1 MKHLH
6 FLSGDGKTNAILL
19 NFNLLSLNRNQA
31 SFMLTSSQNIYLAV
45 AWLWLMSVFA
55 GFYILL
61 TNGIAWSAFSNFEE
75 QVYSSETLKY
85 HFNRMMLGIYI
96 LIIDLIC
103 LILFRIW
110 RLLTKN

>member
-1 MKHLH
+1 M
-6 FLSGDGKTNAILL
+6 
-19 NFNLLSLNRNQA
+19 FNNSK
-31 SFMLTSSQNIYLAV
+31 NIYLAV

-85 HFNRMMLGIYI
+85 HFNRMMLGFYI

-103 LILFRIW
+103 FILFRIW
-110 RLLTKN
+110 LLLNKTEV

>member
-1 MKHLH
+1 M
-6 FLSGDGKTNAILL
+6 
-19 NFNLLSLNRNQA
+19 FNNSK
-31 SFMLTSSQNIYLAV
+31 NIYLAV

-55 GFYILL
+55 GFYILV

-85 HFNRMMLGIYI
+85 HFNRMMLGFYI

-103 LILFRIW
+103 FMLFRIW
-110 RLLTKN
+110 CLLTKN